1 MVTPVSRIQ
10 RKSSTAATGP
20 LRHKTKGLLAST
32 RAQLCDLPPELFEGM
47 EARPSVARALLDRS
61 KALRGLGRASEAADA
76 ENQAL
81 QLGRQ
86 LGLKDAPFA

>member
-1 MVTPVSRIQ
+1 MSRIQ

-20 LRHKTKGLLAST
+20 LRHKTKGLLPRRWPSWAT
-32 RAQLCDLPPELFEGM
+32 YPPELFEGM

-61 KALRGLGRASEAADA
+61 KALRGLGRASESRRR

>member
-1 MVTPVSRIQ
+1 
-10 RKSSTAATGP
+10 
-20 LRHKTKGLLAST
+20 
-32 RAQLCDLPPELFEGM
+32 M
-47 EARPSVARALLDRS
+47 EARPSAARALLDRS
-61 KALRGLGRASEAADA
+61 KALRGLGRAPEASDA

>member
-1 MVTPVSRIQ
+1 
-10 RKSSTAATGP
+10 
-20 LRHKTKGLLAST
+20 
-32 RAQLCDLPPELFEGM
+32 M

-61 KALRGLGRASEAADA
+61 KALRGLGRASESRRR